1 MFLQSALPLIPVHP
15 DCGNVSILNTVDQFE
30 EEGGGPIRPEVFW
43 AETLGQCIYD
53 NMENPQDPKATEI
66 LLKIEVGVDC
76 VVRSTV
82 RGVVVSAE
90 ICPGNRLGVVEVDRI
105 VLLK

>member
-1 MFLQSALPLIPVHP
+1 
-15 DCGNVSILNTVDQFE
+15 
-30 EEGGGPIRPEVFW
+30 
-43 AETLGQCIYD
+43 
-53 NMENPQDPKATEI
+53 MENPQDPKATEI

-90 ICPGNRLGVVEVDRI
+90 VCPVNRLGIVEDYRI
-105 VLLK
+105 DLLKSGSYPIAVWNLFQFPVSKNGEKTKRGNEEKYQ

>member
-1 MFLQSALPLIPVHP
+1 MK
-15 DCGNVSILNTVDQFE
+15 
-30 EEGGGPIRPEVFW
+30 
-43 AETLGQCIYD
+43 
-53 NMENPQDPKATEI
+53 NPQDPKATEI

-90 ICPGNRLGVVEVDRI
+90 VCPGNRLGVVEVDHV
-105 VLLK
+105 VLPKLVFYPFAVWSLFQFPVSKNGEKAK

>member
-1 MFLQSALPLIPVHP
+1 
-15 DCGNVSILNTVDQFE
+15 
-30 EEGGGPIRPEVFW
+30 
-43 AETLGQCIYD
+43 
-53 NMENPQDPKATEI
+53 MENPQDPKAAEI

-90 ICPGNRLGVVEVDRI
+90 VCSGNRLGVVEVDCI
-105 VLLK
+105 VLLKSGFYLFTVRSLFQFPVSKNGEKPK

>member
-1 MFLQSALPLIPVHP
+1 
-15 DCGNVSILNTVDQFE
+15 
-30 EEGGGPIRPEVFW
+30 
-43 AETLGQCIYD
+43 
-53 NMENPQDPKATEI
+53 MENPQDPKAAEI

-90 ICPGNRLGVVEVDRI
+90 VCPGNWLGVVEIDCV
-105 VLLK
+105 VLLKSGFYIFAVWSLFQFPVSKNGQKTKQRNEEKYQ

>member
-1 MFLQSALPLIPVHP
+1 
-15 DCGNVSILNTVDQFE
+15 
-30 EEGGGPIRPEVFW
+30 
-43 AETLGQCIYD
+43 
-53 NMENPQDPKATEI
+53 MENPQDPKAAEI

-90 ICPGNRLGVVEVDRI
+90 ICPDNRLGVVEEDHI
-105 VLLK
+105 VLLKTGFYLFAVWSLFQFPVSKDREKTKRGNEEKYQ